1 MNIIMDPILKQYIE
15 QLNPKEQIA
24 LRIAKEQ
31 LESSFELE
39 KSIGYLLYFSNLSK
53 TDKVTKG

>member
-1 MNIIMDPILKQYIE
+1 MDPILKQYIE

>member
-1 MNIIMDPILKQYIE
+1 MNIIMDPMLKQYID

-39 KSIGYLLYFSNLSK
+39 KSIGYLIYLSNLSK
-53 TDKVTKG
+53 SEEVTKR

>member
-1 MNIIMDPILKQYIE
+1 MDPLVTQYLA

-24 LRIAKEQ
+24 LRIAKDQ

-39 KSIGYLLYFSNLSK
+39 KSIGYLIYLDTLSK
-53 TDKVTKG
+53 EDEVTK

>member
-1 MNIIMDPILKQYIE
+1 MDPILKQYIE

-31 LESSFELE
+31 LESSFEIE
-39 KSIGYLLYFSNLSK
+39 KSLGYLIYLSNLSK
-53 TDKVTKG
+53 TKVVTK